1 MSVTTKREPVKIFW
15 REIPPPQINMTQTSQ
30 QQQMQ
35 QQRQTWRDETTA
47 VTSSGSVYEVAP
59 IRLPGGKFKVIRPRE
74 ETGGAEW
81 ISENELIVWGTN
93 TFTQGVLCQMNPY
106 LCDTNIFPAYLEW
119 LNRKG
124 LLSQLKARCRVTRW
138 LDTPE
143 GKKPVGYS
151 CAPEPGVMIPPVRC
165 ETEQKIIETVEPFT
179 GEKRQAIVTTGRC
192 WAYHN
197 GVWEEFWRN
206 E

>member
-1 MSVTTKREPVKIFW
+1 MSVSVKREPVKIFW
-15 REIPPPQINMTQTSQ
+15 RDIPPPQINMIQSP

-35 QQRQTWRDETTA
+35 QQRQMWRDETTA
-47 VTSSGSVYEVAP
+47 VPSSGSVYEATP
-59 IRLPGGKFKVIRPRE
+59 IRLPGGEFKVIRPRE
-74 ETGGAEW
+74 GTGGAEW
-81 ISENELIVWGTN
+81 ISEDELVTWGVN
-93 TFTQGVLCQMNPY
+93 TQGVLCQINPY
-106 LCDTNIFPAYLEW
+106 LCDTNIFPAYFEW

-124 LLSQLKARCRVTRW
+124 LLNQLKARCRVTRW

-143 GKKPVGYS
+143 GRKPVGYS
-151 CAPEPGVMIPPVRC
+151 CTPEPGVVIPPVRC
-165 ETEQKIIETVEPFT
+165 ETGQKIIETAEPFT

-192 WAYHN
+192 WAYYN